1 VAKGIEKRQH
11 PRMPITVP
19 AIMVTEAGVIE
30 GEIENISL
38 SGAFIRC
45 QEQLESGERLTV
57 IAELPTNPS
66 FSSPAEVVWSRVTGP
81 SEEGT
86 NPGMGVKF
94 IGGPRTSLILLE
106 AQFT

>member
-1 VAKGIEKRQH
+1 MAPEIEKRQH
-11 PRMPITVP
+11 ARMPITSP
-19 AIMVTEAGVIE
+19 AKMVTAAGVIE

-38 SGAFIRC
+38 SGAFVRC
-45 QEQLESGERLTV
+45 QEQLEPGERLTV

-66 FSSPAEVVWSRVTGP
+66 FSSPAEVVWSRVPGP

-86 NPGMGVKF
+86 KPGMGVKF
-94 IGGPRTSLILLE
+94 IGGPRTSLRLLE

>member
-1 VAKGIEKRQH
+1 VARKIEKRQH
-11 PRMPITVP
+11 PRMPITLP

-38 SGAFIRC
+38 SGAFISC
-45 QEQLESGERLTV
+45 QEQLDSGERLAV
-57 IAELPTNPS
+57 VAELPTNPS
-66 FSSPAEVVWSRVTGP
+66 FSSHAEVVWSRVPG
-81 SEEGT
+81 SGEEGT

-94 IGGPRTSLILLE
+94 IGGSRNSLRLLE

>member
-1 VAKGIEKRQH
+1 
-11 PRMPITVP
+11 MPIKLP
-19 AIMVTEAGVIE
+19 ARMVTATGVIE

-57 IAELPTNPS
+57 VAELPTNPS
-66 FSSPAEVVWSRVTGP
+66 FSSHAEVAWSRAPGP
-81 SEEGT
+81 SEEAT

-94 IGGPRTSLILLE
+94 I
-106 AQFT
+106 A

>member
-1 VAKGIEKRQH
+1 MAAKIEKRQH
-11 PRMPITVP
+11 PRLPITLP
-19 AIMVTEAGVIE
+19 AILVTASGVIE

-45 QEQLESGERLTV
+45 QEQVEPGERLTV
-57 IAELPTNPS
+57 VAELPTNPS
-66 FSSPAEVVWSRVTGP
+66 FSSHAEVVWSRVPGP

-94 IGGPRTSLILLE
+94 I
-106 AQFT
+106 A